1 MSPLNPSALFVRTVL
16 VLFLVLSPAAAR
28 LGGPGG
34 SGGAL
39 AAQGTDAGEDGA
51 PAGAFGETV
60 SVDLVNVAVWVTDRQ
75 GNPVTGLTAEDFE
88 LYEDGERVEI
98 TNFSAFE
105 ATGPL
110 PGAEEPA
117 DAETVGEAPLR
128 LEVGRDEP
136 EPQEARPVSDESRL
150 HLAIFVD
157 NWNLAPHD
165 RTRVFRAL
173 RDFLET
179 RVRPEDRVLVAVHDR
194 ALQVVQEF
202 TADPEELSRS
212 LDRVERTGTG
222 LINVKNARRSALVD
236 IRDFHANAPLIPGG
250 STDPC
255 EVAWGEM
262 VNVARSYAAFTQG
275 HAQRSGGAL
284 ASVSQ
289 FLAGVPGRKVLLY
302 VGSGLPQQAGL
313 EVFQFLTDICPHQQS
328 EVATYYSSYDLT
340 WLYEEVVRKA
350 NTHGVTFYTLEAEAP
365 VASED
370 MSVGGLAAPTLPS
383 GNRESGGGSNAAGV
397 SGPGQSGGVGGSI
410 STGGQT
416 YRPSAATRRLVEQ
429 DLESPLVILA
439 RETGG
444 KAILNGTDFE
454 SDFERLATDL
464 RTYYSLG
471 FTPEHGGDGTL
482 HRLRVEVK
490 GEGYRVRHR
499 SAYYDK
505 PFELR
510 MAERIQGAA
519 QFGSES
525 NTLRVRVETGEASPS
540 PGGGHRVPVRI
551 WVPLASI
558 TLVPA
563 EDGLEGRLRVMMA
576 VSDQAGNLGPV
587 RQKIVP
593 VEIGG
598 RAEEGSG
605 GAPSTAHPD
614 EHLVEVDL
622 DVSGTDHVVAL
633 AVRDEVGGDTS
644 YLRHELRIG
653 AAPQARLEP

>member
-1 MSPLNPSALFVRTVL
+1 MSPRNPSAHFVRTVL
-16 VLFLVLSPAAAR
+16 LLLALSAAAGW

-34 SGGAL
+34 SGEAL
-39 AAQGTDAGEDGA
+39 AAQEAGAEEDGA

-105 ATGPL
+105 PTGPL

-117 DAETVGEAPLR
+117 DAETGEEAPLR
-128 LEVGRDEP
+128 IEVVRDEP
-136 EPQEARPVSDESRL
+136 EPENARPVSDESRL
-150 HLAIFVD
+150 HLTVFVD

-165 RTRVFRAL
+165 RARVFQAL

-179 RVRPEDRVLVAVHDR
+179 RVRPEDRVMVAVHDR

-202 TADPEELSRS
+202 TADPEELGRS
-212 LDRVERTGTG
+212 LDRLERTGTG
-222 LINVKNARRSALVD
+222 LINLRNARRSALVD
-236 IRDFHANAPLIPGG
+236 IREFHANAPIIPGG
-250 STDPC
+250 SADPC
-255 EVAWGEM
+255 EAAWGEM
-262 VNVARSYAAFTQG
+262 VNVARSYAAFTQS

-313 EVFQFLTDICPHQQS
+313 EVFHFLTDICPHQQS
-328 EVATYYSSYDLT
+328 EIATYYSSYDLT

-365 VASED
+365 VATED
-370 MSVGGLAAPTLPS
+370 MSMGGLAAPTLPS
-383 GNRESGGGSNAAGV
+383 GSGDDGGGAGSAAGV
-397 SGPGQSGGVGGSI
+397 TRPSDLGGVGGSI
-410 STGGQT
+410 SSGGLT

-454 SDFERLATDL
+454 ADFERLATDL

-471 FTPEHGGDGTL
+471 FTPGHGGDGTL

-499 SAYYDK
+499 RAYYDK

-510 MAERIQGAA
+510 MAERIQGVA
-519 QFGSES
+519 QFGSEA
-525 NTLRVRVETGEASPS
+525 NVLRVRVETGGASPA

-551 WVPLASI
+551 WVPLDSI

-563 EDGLEGRLRVMMA
+563 DDGLEGRLRVMMA
-576 VSDQAGNLGPV
+576 VSDEAGNLGPV

-593 VEIGG
+593 VEIGA
-598 RAEEGSG
+598 RSEEGAG
-605 GAPSTAHPD
+605 QAPSTAHPD
-614 EHLVEVDL
+614 DHLVEVDL
-622 DVSGTDHVVAL
+622 DLDGTEHVVAL

-644 YLRHELRIG
+644 YLRHELRLE
-653 AAPQARLEP
+653 ATPQARLEP